1 MIVYLF
7 VPQRD
12 GDISPSVSHN
22 YKIMEWNNNFNQEEL
37 EYYYTEKYLN
47 GGYKGY
53 IIKGFNVS

>member
-1 MIVYLF
+1 
-7 VPQRD
+7 
-12 GDISPSVSHN
+12 
-22 YKIMEWNNNFNQEEL
+22 MEWNNNFNQAEL